1 MSTKTYSEHVIASTP
16 ERVKQS
22 PFGIIHSERLL
33 QSYLLRNDA
42 TRFLV
47 LAFLAVTVASCGEQ
61 KSTLTDV
68 IGTGHFRGHN
78 IGDKRKHI
86 EKGIKGIESL
96 TQSENSLRYEQTING
111 IELVS
116 QYDFDQEALYSVQ
129 ADMFFPD
136 SSDLNS
142 FQDQLINH
150 YNTKYGAVN
159 MDGGFLVWQEEGKVE
174 LTLADESIE
183 FGQPKLSL
191 TIYNFDY

>member
-16 ERVKQS
+16 ERAKQS
-22 PFGIIHSERLL
+22 HCGISSRRLL
-33 QSYLLRNDA
+33 QSYLLRNDV

-47 LAFLAVTVASCGEQ
+47 LALIAVTVVSCSEQ
-61 KSTLTDV
+61 KSAVTDV

-78 IGDKRKHI
+78 IGDKQKQI
-86 EKGIKGIESL
+86 ENSLKGVESL
-96 TQSENSLRYEQTING
+96 NQTESSLRYEQTIDG
-111 IELVS
+111 VELIA
-116 QYDFDQEALYSVQ
+116 QYDFDQEALYSIQ

-142 FQDQLINH
+142 FQDELINH
-150 YNTKYGAVN
+150 YNTKYGEVN
-159 MDGGFLVWQEEGKVE
+159 MESGFLVWQEEGKVE
-174 LTLADESIE
+174 FTLADESIE